1 MILAVAWAKQ
11 QELIDQEA
19 TWYQQKWDR
28 EMVLENNK
36 TKLVWDFEFHI
47 RKTNTERR
55 RNLIL
60 ELKNRKE
67 DLDL

>member
-11 QELIDQEA
+11 QKLIDQEA
-19 TWYQQKWDR
+19 TCYQQKWDR
-28 EMVLENNK
+28 GMVLENNK
-36 TKLVWDFEFHI
+36 TKLVWDVEFHI

-60 ELKNRKE
+60 EIKN
-67 DLDL
+67 

>member
-11 QELIDQEA
+11 QKLIDQEA

-28 EMVLENNK
+28 GMVLENNK
-36 TKLVWDFEFHI
+36 TKLVWDVEFHI
-47 RKTNTERR
+47 RKTNTKRR

-60 ELKNRKE
+60 EIKN
-67 DLDL
+67 

>member
-11 QELIDQEA
+11 QKLIDQEA

-28 EMVLENNK
+28 GMVLENNK
-36 TKLVWDFEFHI
+36 TKLVWDVEFHI
-47 RKTNTERR
+47 RKTNTVRR

-60 ELKNRKE
+60 EIKN
-67 DLDL
+67 